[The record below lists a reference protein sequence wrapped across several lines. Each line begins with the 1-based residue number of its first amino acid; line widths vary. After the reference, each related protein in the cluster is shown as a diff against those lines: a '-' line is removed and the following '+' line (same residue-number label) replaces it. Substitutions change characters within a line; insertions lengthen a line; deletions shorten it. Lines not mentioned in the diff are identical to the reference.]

1 MGAGRVLVVDDD
13 PAIRDILM
21 TALAAEGH
29 QVRTAADGLDALG
42 VLRGWRPDVILLDLM
57 MPVMDGWT
65 FRAEQL
71 GRAEAADIPVVVLS
85 AAYEAARQAAML
97 GAVTYIPKP
106 FDLDRLW
113 EAVSPFTARLSEV

>member
-21 TALAAEGH
+21 TALGAEGH

-71 GRAEAADIPVVVLS
+71 GRAEAADIPVVVL
-85 AAYEAARQAAML
+85 YEAARRAAAL
-97 GAVTYIPKP
+97 DAVSYLSKP
-106 FDLDRLW
+106 FDLDRLL
-113 EAVSPFTARLSEV
+113 ETVSHCTGGVF